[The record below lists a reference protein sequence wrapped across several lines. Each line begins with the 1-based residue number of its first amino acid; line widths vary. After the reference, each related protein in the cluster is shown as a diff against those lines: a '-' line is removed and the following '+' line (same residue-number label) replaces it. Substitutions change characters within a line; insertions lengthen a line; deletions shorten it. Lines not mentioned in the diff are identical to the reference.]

1 MNLSYR
7 AYYVWKRN
15 LMSYKRFVIP
25 TFLVSLGEP
34 LFYLI
39 TFGIGLGS
47 YIGVIGNRSYLEFLV
62 PGVMAST
69 VMMASTFEC
78 LYGTFVRMIHEKI
91 YDALI
96 SSPVSAED
104 IVAGDIA
111 WGITRGIINGS
122 LLVIVGAMLGVVHLS
137 IFGIALMVLLMITI
151 GFIFSSLAMIV
162 TAFAPNFDFF
172 NYYSELF
179 ITPMLFFSGVFF
191 PLDKFPAW
199 IRILA
204 DFLPL
209 THGVVLSR
217 AIFSGTYS
225 SSLIINLIVLAGFS
239 AVGFFF
245 ALIFMKRRLIK

>member
-7 AYYVWKRN
+7 IYYVWKRN

-47 YIGVIGNRSYLEFLV
+47 YIGVIGDRPYLEFLV
-62 PGVMAST
+62 PGILIST

-104 IVAGDIA
+104 VVAGDVA
-111 WGITRGIINGS
+111 WGVTRGMINGL
-122 LLVIVGAMLGVVHLS
+122 LLVIVAALLGVVHLS
-137 IFGIALMVLLMITI
+137 LMGIVLMLLLMVMM
-151 GFIFSSLAMIV
+151 GFLFSSLAMIV

-179 ITPMLFFSGVFF
+179 ITPMFFFSGVFF
-191 PLDKFPAW
+191 PLNKFPGWVAA
-199 IRILA
+199 LA
-204 DFLPL
+204 NFLPL

-217 AIFSGTYS
+217 AIFSGVYDKG
-225 SSLIINLIVLAGFS
+225 LLVNLFVIVAFE
-239 AVGFFF
+239 AVAFFLGLF
-245 ALIFMKRRLIK
+245 FMKRRLIK

>member
-7 AYYVWKRN
+7 LYYVWKRN

-34 LFYLI
+34 LFYLV

-47 YIGVIGNRSYLEFLV
+47 YIGVIGDKSYLEFLV
-62 PGVMAST
+62 PGILMST

-104 IVAGDIA
+104 VVAGDIA
-111 WGITRGIINGS
+111 WGVTRGLINGL
-122 LLVIVGAMLGVVHLS
+122 LLVIVAALLGVVHLS
-137 IFGIALMVLLMITI
+137 SFRVVLMILLMMMM
-151 GFIFSSLAMIV
+151 GFLFSSLAMIV

-172 NYYSELF
+172 NYYSELI
-179 ITPMLFFSGVFF
+179 ITPMFFFSGVFF
-191 PLDKFPAW
+191 PLNKFPGW
-199 IRILA
+199 VSVLA
-204 DFLPL
+204 NCLPL

-217 AIFSGTYS
+217 AIFSGVFYKG
-225 SSLIINLIVLAGFS
+225 LLVNLFVIVAFG
-239 AVGFFF
+239 AVAFILG
-245 ALIFMKRRLIK
+245 LLFMKRRLIK

>member
-39 TFGIGLGS
+39 TFGIGLGA
-47 YIGVIGNRSYLEFLV
+47 YIGVIGNKSYLEFLV

-122 LLVIVGAMLGVVHLS
+122 LLVAVGAILGVVHLS
-137 IFGIALMVLLMITI
+137 LFGIVLMVLLMIAI

-179 ITPMLFFSGVFF
+179 ITPMLFFSGIFF

-209 THGVVLSR
+209 THGVELSR
-217 AIFSGTYS
+217 AVFSGSYS
-225 SSLIINLIVLAGFS
+225 AGLLINLLIMVCFGAAGF
-239 AVGFFF
+239 FL
-245 ALIFMKRRLIK
+245 ALVFMKRRLIK

>member
-7 AYYVWKRN
+7 IYYVWKRN

-47 YIGVIGNRSYLEFLV
+47 YIGVIGDRSYLEFLV
-62 PGVMAST
+62 PGILMST

-78 LYGTFVRMIHEKI
+78 LYGTFVRMMHEKI

-104 IVAGDIA
+104 VVAGDIA
-111 WGITRGIINGS
+111 WGVTRGLINGL
-122 LLVIVGAMLGVVHLS
+122 LLVIVAALLGVVHLPW
-137 IFGIALMVLLMITI
+137 FGIVLMVLLMMMM
-151 GFIFSSLAMIV
+151 GFLFSSLAMII

-172 NYYSELF
+172 NYYSELI
-179 ITPMLFFSGVFF
+179 ITPMFFFSGVFF
-191 PLDKFPAW
+191 PLGKFPGWVAV
-199 IRILA
+199 LA
-204 DFLPL
+204 NCLPL
-209 THGVVLSR
+209 THGVILSR
-217 AIFSGTYS
+217 AIFSGAYNQG
-225 SSLIINLIVLAGFS
+225 LLVNLFVIVIFE
-239 AVGFFF
+239 AVAFF
-245 ALIFMKRRLIK
+245 LGLLFMKRRLIK

>member
-7 AYYVWKRN
+7 AFYVWKRN

-39 TFGIGLGS
+39 TFGVGLGA
-47 YIGVIGNRSYLEFLV
+47 YVGVIGNRSYLEFLV
-62 PGVMAST
+62 PGVMVST
-69 VMMASTFEC
+69 VMMAATFEC

-122 LLVIVGAMLGVVHLS
+122 LLVAVGAMLGVVHLS
-137 IFGIALMVLLMITI
+137 ILGIVLMVLLMTAM

-179 ITPMLFFSGVFF
+179 ITPMFFFSGVFF
-191 PLDKFPAW
+191 PLDKFPGW
-199 IRILA
+199 VRILA
-204 DFLPL
+204 NCLPL
-209 THGVVLSR
+209 THGVEISR

-225 SSLIINLIVLAGFS
+225 SSLLINLFIIVCFAAAGFS
-239 AVGFFF
+239 L